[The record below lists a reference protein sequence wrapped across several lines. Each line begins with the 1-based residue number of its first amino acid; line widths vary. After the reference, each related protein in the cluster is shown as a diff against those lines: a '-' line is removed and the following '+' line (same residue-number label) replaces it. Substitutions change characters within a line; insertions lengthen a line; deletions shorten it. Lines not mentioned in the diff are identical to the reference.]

1 MTSTDKPK
9 YGSLQF
15 IDEGSNEEDENEDE
29 NNDAAVSGAEAAF
42 SARSS
47 TATSSRHSDAHENM
61 PLNAWLRRDYSTRDV
76 SFGFGAFSTRNL
88 LSGAFSS
95 RNLGGGGA
103 RGGGLSRNIGRDS
116 DRRSSLIFG
125 PTDRS
130 IEALVRERKKAGK
143 NVAYKSVDR
152 GLIDTA
158 IWHRRKVDLLTRR
171 RDEEK
176 KKYQRL
182 QHMASFASGDT
193 ETSTFSMSESE
204 RSQGYKYDKAAVAKL
219 QSERWIFDQFLVA
232 GVGVAMSVVGLVVSR
247 TADTILDKKLE
258 TALDRFEEHGFASG
272 MLFHVGVSAALA
284 LGAFLP
290 VAYRPVSAG
299 SGIAEAKATLN
310 GVIIPACTSLLT
322 ALCKAISVIL
332 SVSASLPAGLEG
344 PMIHLGLCLG
354 ENANRLVPHRYQV
367 LDPLR
372 TDRSRIDYTAIGTA
386 AGVAAAFRAPISGIL
401 FAMEE
406 GASYWST
413 ELTWRCF
420 LSACVTVISMYCII
434 TIKSPKFEVTSMDL
448 FNGIDPVSSSVQ
460 EVIPAEFVP
469 TFRLYEYG
477 VFAAVGA
484 GGGLIGAAFCTM
496 NRSIAVLRRRLAL
509 STPMKGLEVVV
520 IATCYASLSWLLPS
534 LASLSSCGVVGDRRM
549 GAHYYRQYNCPEGH
563 YNELAT
569 LLLNLGGKGITLL
582 FQEDDLDAFS
592 VKTCLAAGLVQLVTL
607 CIAFGMSVSAGIF
620 IPLLFIGACF
630 GRALALLA
638 GLDPRT
644 YAIVGAAACLGGVV
658 RVLISLTA
666 IVTSTTSLSF
676 FLTPV
681 MVATLCA
688 QTIGNWASGRP
699 GIYDIILLFRD
710 VPFLEEH
717 CPEGARHANIRAR
730 NVMKT
735 GVISIGTEMKVS
747 DLVSVLKRHNYSDF
761 PVCDRDAAGFGEG
774 ALVGLISRVDL
785 LALLNRPDIFF
796 SEEEEEQSLRLT
808 PSSDT
813 HILEQQRVL
822 PYAELDR
829 ERPKLPLPTQ
839 EDIGKNLSEKQMN
852 KYLHISPY
860 LQIAPHIILGHASAE
875 RAYEMFRCLGL
886 RTLLVI
892 DKKFRPIGT
901 ITRHELAL
909 LEELGEEEHIKDEKL
924 SESFVYTNLTPEFKN
939 QFE

>member
-1 MTSTDKPK
+1 MTSTDK
-9 YGSLQF
+9 YGSLHF
-15 IDEGSNEEDENEDE
+15 IDEGSNEEDEDD
-29 NNDAAVSGAEAAF
+29 NDAAVSGAEAAF

-47 TATSSRHSDAHENM
+47 TSHSETHENM

-95 RNLGGGGA
+95 RNLGGGSGGG
-103 RGGGLSRNIGRDS
+103 GGGLSRKIGRTS
-116 DRRSSLIFG
+116 ERRSSLIFG

-158 IWHRRKVDLLTRR
+158 IWHRRKVNLLTRR

-219 QSERWIFDQFLVA
+219 QSERWVFDQFLVA
-232 GVGVAMSVVGLVVSR
+232 GVGVAMSIVGLVVSR
-247 TADTILDKKLE
+247 TADAILDKKLE
-258 TALDRFEEHGFASG
+258 NALDRFEEHGFASG

-284 LGAFLP
+284 FGAFLP

-299 SGIAEAKATLN
+299 SGIAEAKAILN
-310 GVIIPACTSLLT
+310 GVIIPNCTSLLT
-322 ALCKAISVIL
+322 ALCKAMSVIM

-354 ENANRLVPHRYQV
+354 ENANRLVPLRHQV

-434 TIKSPKFEVTSMDL
+434 TITSPKFFEVTSMDL
-448 FNGIDPVSSSVQ
+448 FNGIDPVSSSGQ

-469 TFRLYEYG
+469 TFRLSEYA
-477 VFAAVGA
+477 VFALVGT

-509 STPMKGLEVVV
+509 SMPMKGLEVVV
-520 IATCYASLSWLLPS
+520 IATCYASLSWILPS
-534 LASLSSCGVVGDRRM
+534 LASLSSCGVVEDRRM

-582 FQEDDLDAFS
+582 FQEDGLEAFS
-592 VKTCLAAGLVQLVTL
+592 VKTCLAAGLVQLITL

-699 GIYDIILLFRD
+699 GVYDIILMFRD

-730 NVMKT
+730 NVMKA
-735 GVISIGTEMKVS
+735 GVVSIGTEMKVS
-747 DLVSVLKRHNYSDF
+747 DLVSVLRRHNYSDF
-761 PVCDRDAAGFGEG
+761 PVCDRDATGFGEG

-796 SEEEEEQSLRLT
+796 SEEEEEQSLRMT

-813 HILEQQRVL
+813 HILEQQKVL
-822 PYAELDR
+822 PFAELDR
-829 ERPKLPLPTQ
+829 ERPKLPLPKP
-839 EDIGKNLSEKQMN
+839 EDIGKHLTEKQMN
-852 KYLHISPY
+852 TYVHISPY

-886 RTLLVI
+886 RSLLVI
-892 DKKFRPIGT
+892 DKKFRPIGI

-909 LEELGEEEHIKDEKL
+909 LEEIGEEEHIKDEKL
-924 SESFVYTNLTPEFKN
+924 SESIVYTNLTPEFKN

>member
-1 MTSTDKPK
+1 MTSGAEK
-9 YGSLQF
+9 YGSLHF
-15 IDEGSNEEDENEDE
+15 INEGSNEEGEEDGDEEI
-29 NNDAAVSGAEAAF
+29 DAAVSGAEAAF

-47 TATSSRHSDAHENM
+47 TSRHTDAHENM
-61 PLNAWLRRDYSTRDV
+61 PLNAWLRRDYSTRDG

-88 LSGAFSS
+88 VSGAFSSS
-95 RNLGGGGA
+95 RNLGGGG
-103 RGGGLSRNIGRDS
+103 GLSRKISRDS
-116 DRRSSLIFG
+116 VSRSSLIFG

-130 IEALVRERKKAGK
+130 IEALVRERKKVGK
-143 NVAYKSVDR
+143 NLAYKSVDR
-152 GLIDTA
+152 GLIDTV
-158 IWHRRKVDLLTRR
+158 IWHRRKVNLLARR
-171 RDEEK
+171 RDEE
-176 KKYQRL
+176 YQKI

-193 ETSTFSMSESE
+193 ETSVFSMSESE
-204 RSQGYKYDKAAVAKL
+204 RSQGYKYDKAAVTKL
-219 QSERWIFDQFLVA
+219 QSEQWIIDKLLIA
-232 GVGVAMSVVGLVVSR
+232 GIGVAMSIVGLVVSR

-258 TALDRFEEHGFASG
+258 AALDRFEEHGFASG
-272 MLFHVGVSAALA
+272 MLLHVGVSAALA

-299 SGIAEAKATLN
+299 SGIAEAKAILN
-310 GVIIPACTSLLT
+310 GVVIPDCTSLLT
-322 ALCKAISVIL
+322 ALCKGVSVIM

-354 ENANRLVPHRYQV
+354 ENANRLVPRRFQV

-372 TDRSRIDYTAIGTA
+372 ADRSRIDYSAIGTA

-420 LSACVTVISMYCII
+420 LSACVTVISMYSII
-434 TIKSPKFEVTSMDL
+434 TTITSPNFQITSMDL
-448 FNGIDPVSSSVQ
+448 FNGIEPMSSSGQ
-460 EVIPAEFVP
+460 EVIPAKFVP
-469 TFRLYEYG
+469 TFRLYEYL
-477 VFAAVGA
+477 VFAAVGS
-484 GGGLIGAAFCTM
+484 GGGLIGAAFCMT

-509 STPMKGLEVVV
+509 RTPMKGLEVVV
-520 IATCYASLSWLLPS
+520 IATCYATLSWLLPS
-534 LASLSSCGVVGDRRM
+534 LSTLSSCGLVEDRQM
-549 GAHYYRQYNCPEGH
+549 GASFYRRYNCPEGH

-569 LLLNLGGKGITLL
+569 LLLNPLGAKGITLL
-582 FQEDDLDAFS
+582 FQEDGLDAFS
-592 VKTCLAAGLVQLVTL
+592 VKTCLAAGLAQLVTL

-630 GRALALLA
+630 GRALALVS

-688 QTIGNWASGRP
+688 QTVGNWTSGRP
-699 GIYDIILLFRD
+699 GIYDIILLLRD

-747 DLVSVLKRHNYSDF
+747 DLVSTLKRHNFSDF
-761 PVCDRDAAGFGEG
+761 PVCDRDAAGFGQG

-796 SEEEEEQSLRLT
+796 SKEEEKQSLRLT
-808 PSSDT
+808 PSSDS
-813 HILEQQRVL
+813 HILEQQKVL

-829 ERPKLPLPTQ
+829 ERPKLPLPNSK
-839 EDIGKNLSEKQMN
+839 DIGKNLGEKHMN
-852 KYLHISPY
+852 KYIHISPY
-860 LQIAPHIILGHASAE
+860 LLIAPHIILGHASAE

-886 RTLLVI
+886 RSLLVI
-892 DKKFRPIGT
+892 DKKFRPIGI

-909 LEELGEEEHIKDEKL
+909 LEALGEEEHIKDEKL
-924 SESFVYTNLTPEFKN
+924 SESIAYTNLTPGFKS